1 MKRSRNSF
9 FEEDKSSHNKKPKLM
24 PNMDYIINNPGL
36 QKIIEKIFFNL
47 DFHDLQACQLINK
60 SSKEILDNPMFWLK
74 KWKRIIGGILSQK
87 NDSDWK
93 KAIQKIRGDT
103 DLESNVR
110 SYIKKIIQ
118 MGHFV
123 DVPCFI
129 DDSAI
134 DKFYNGYSVQE
145 VQEGFIENDDGF
157 LQIRW
162 KVFYDHF
169 LKTNEKY
176 GLIHYSAGCN
186 KANLIKIFAPL
197 VKNPNYLNYYRQTP
211 MGVAVANGDLDA
223 VKSLV
228 PFTTNANGKD
238 ISGMSSIQLAIMQG
252 HTEIV
257 KVLAPL
263 CDNYNMYYK
272 CNANL
277 NPDRNLIHWA
287 ILFQD
292 EKPEII
298 EILVNFM
305 DNPNAPDKFGVT
317 PVEMAKNQGLNDIV
331 KILEKATKK

>member
-36 QKIIEKIFFNL
+36 QNIIEKIFFNL

-60 SSKEILDNPMFWLK
+60 SSKEILDSPMFWLK
-74 KWKRIIGGILSQK
+74 KWKRNIGGILSQK
-87 NDSDWK
+87 NNSDWK
-93 KAIQKIRGDT
+93 QAIQKIRGDT

-134 DKFYNGYSVQE
+134 DKFYNGYSIKE
-145 VQEGFIENDDGF
+145 AYNENNYGF
-157 LQIRW
+157 LQIKW
-162 KVFYDHF
+162 KEFYENF
-169 LKTNEKY
+169 PKRNEEFA
-176 GLIHYSAGCN
+176 LIHCSAAN
-186 KANLIKIFAPL
+186 NRANLIKIFAPL
-197 VKNPNYLNYYRQTP
+197 VKNPNYLNSYGQTP
-211 MGVAVANGDLDA
+211 MGLAATSGDLDA
-223 VKSLV
+223 VQSLV
-228 PFTTNANGKD
+228 PFITNANQKESCGV
-238 ISGMSSIQLAIMQG
+238 SSIQVAIMNG

-263 CDNYNMYYK
+263 CDNYNMYDK
-272 CNANL
+272 GNANL
-277 NPDRNLIHWA
+277 NPAASLIHLA
-287 ILFQD
+287 ILFQED
-292 EKPEII
+292 QKPDII

-305 DNPNAPDKFGVT
+305 DNPNAPDRFGVT
-317 PVEMAKNQGLNDIV
+317 PVELAKNQGLNDIV
-331 KILEKATKK
+331 KILEKAAKK